1 MLGFLDRKNV
11 KYDEVCLVEHK
22 NIQKLE
28 KPTHNQFKDWIIIIL
43 IVSVFCFSYSFIPNQ
58 DQQALGQSQNQT
70 GPANIT
76 NNVDMPSLSDPNLKI
91 ESVAIGFDFPT
102 GIAFLGNND
111 ILLLEKN
118 TGIVYRIIDGNTTN
132 PVIHLNVS
140 SKDERGLLGITVT
153 GNDESKQDDRL
164 VFLYYTYC
172 PKLKANDNSTSQ
184 GCGNY
189 VYRYK
194 FDTENSKLIEPM
206 LILTLPALPTPSHL
220 GGILQMDKDKNLY
233 VTTGDLQSTKFNQN
247 QTGFDTRAQ
256 NIING
261 TAPDGRAGILRVTQD
276 GEPVGQGLLGN
287 DYPLSLYYAYGIKNS
302 FGIGF
307 DPVTGNLWDTE
318 NGPQFGDEINLVE
331 PGFNSGWEK
340 VQGIWKLNDT
350 REKEGIFNDSDIEF
364 IDFDGKGRYSNP
376 EFVWDRPVAPTALVF
391 LTSDKLGQQ
400 YENDMFVGSAK
411 KGTIYHFDLN
421 EDRKS
426 LDLTGD
432 LADLVYSKKD
442 ESSKIIFGEN
452 FGIVTDLE
460 VGPDE
465 YLYVVSALRNS
476 EGAIYRIIPKLN

>member
-1 MLGFLDRKNV
+1 MVITLERKNITGTLVLIATSLVFFLLGFSYDSIAYAVGPNV
-11 KYDEVCLVEHK
+11 SSSNPVV
-22 NIQKLE
+22 
-28 KPTHNQFKDWIIIIL
+28 
-43 IVSVFCFSYSFIPNQ
+43 
-58 DQQALGQSQNQT
+58 
-70 GPANIT
+70 
-76 NNVDMPSLSDPNLKI
+76 SDPNLKV
-91 ESVAIGFDFPT
+91 ESVATGFDFPT
-102 GIAFLGNND
+102 GIAFLDNND

-118 TGIVYRIIDGNTTN
+118 TGIVYRIIDGNITS

-140 SKDERGLLGITVT
+140 SKDERGLLGIAVT
-153 GNDESKQDDRL
+153 GNGESKQDDRL

-172 PKLKANDNSTSQ
+172 PKVKANVNNTSQ
-184 GCGNY
+184 SCGNY

-194 FDTENSKLIEPM
+194 LDTENSKLIEPM

-233 VTTGDLQSTKFNQN
+233 VTTGDLQTTKFNQN
-247 QTGFDTRAQ
+247 QTGFDTTAQ

-276 GEPVGQGLLGN
+276 GESVGKGLLGN
-287 DYPLSLYYAYGIKNS
+287 DYPLSVYYAYGIKNS

-391 LTSDKLGQQ
+391 LNSDKLGQQ

-442 ESSKIIFGEN
+442 ESSKIVFGEN

-460 VGPDE
+460 VGPDG

-476 EGAIYRIIPKLN
+476 EGAIYRIIPK

>member
-1 MLGFLDRKNV
+1 MITLDRKNFIGT
-11 KYDEVCLVEHK
+11 LV
-22 NIQKLE
+22 
-28 KPTHNQFKDWIIIIL
+28 L
-43 IVSVFCFSYSFIPNQ
+43 IATSIVFFLGFSDDSIAYAVATNVSSSNPV
-58 DQQALGQSQNQT
+58 
-70 GPANIT
+70 
-76 NNVDMPSLSDPNLKI
+76 VSDPNLKI
-91 ESVAIGFDFPT
+91 ESVATGFDFPT

-118 TGIVYRIIDGNTTN
+118 TGIVYRIIDGNITN

-140 SKDERGLLGITVT
+140 SKDERGLLGIAVT

-172 PKLKANDNSTSQ
+172 PKVKANVNSTSQ

-194 FDTENSKLIEPM
+194 LDIENNKLVDPKLI
-206 LILTLPALPTPSHL
+206 LSLPALPTPSHL

-233 VTTGDLQSTKFNQN
+233 VTTGDLQTTKFNQN

-287 DYPLSLYYAYGIKNS
+287 DYPLSVYYAYGIKNS

-376 EFVWDRPVAPTALVF
+376 EFVWDRSVAPTALVF
-391 LTSDKLGQQ
+391 LNSDKLGQQ

-442 ESSKIIFGEN
+442 ESSKIVFGEN

-460 VGPDE
+460 VAPDG
-465 YLYVVSALRNS
+465 YLYVVSAL
-476 EGAIYRIIPKLN
+476 

>member
-1 MLGFLDRKNV
+1 MITLDRKNLIGT
-11 KYDEVCLVEHK
+11 LV
-22 NIQKLE
+22 
-28 KPTHNQFKDWIIIIL
+28 L
-43 IVSVFCFSYSFIPNQ
+43 IATSIVFFLGFSDDSIAYAVATNVSSSSPV
-58 DQQALGQSQNQT
+58 
-70 GPANIT
+70 
-76 NNVDMPSLSDPNLKI
+76 VSDPNLKI
-91 ESVAIGFDFPT
+91 ESVATGFDFPT

-118 TGIVYRIIDGNTTN
+118 TGIVYRIIDGNITN

-140 SKDERGLLGITVT
+140 SKDERGLLGIAVT
-153 GNDESKQDDRL
+153 ANDESKQDDRL

-172 PKLKANDNSTSQ
+172 PKVKANVNSTSQ

-194 FDTENSKLIEPM
+194 LDTENNKLMDPKLI
-206 LILTLPALPTPSHL
+206 LSLPALPTPSHL

-233 VTTGDLQSTKFNQN
+233 VTTGDLQTTKFNQN

-287 DYPLSLYYAYGIKNS
+287 DYPLSVYYAYGIKNS

-376 EFVWDRPVAPTALVF
+376 EFVWDKSVAPTALVF
-391 LTSDKLGQQ
+391 LNSDKLGQQ

-442 ESSKIIFGEN
+442 ESSKIVFGEN

-460 VGPDE
+460 VGHDG
-465 YLYVVSALRNS
+465 YLYVVSALKKS
-476 EGAIYRIIPKLN
+476 EGAIYRIIPK

>member
-1 MLGFLDRKNV
+1 MLGFLDWKGE
-11 KYDEVCLVEHK
+11 KYVEVCLVEHK

-28 KPTHNQFKDWIIIIL
+28 KQTHNQFKDVAFIIL
-43 IVSVFCFSYSFIPNQ
+43 ILSIFCFSYSFIPNQ

-70 GPANIT
+70 GPANMT
-76 NNVDMPSLSDPNLKI
+76 NIVNMPSLSDPNLKI
-91 ESVAIGFDFPT
+91 ESAATGFDFPT

-118 TGIVYRIIDGNTTN
+118 TGIVYRILDGNITN

-140 SKDERGLLGITVT
+140 SKDERGLLGIAVT
-153 GNDESKQDDRL
+153 GNGESNQDDRL

-172 PKLKANDNSTSQ
+172 PKVKANVNNTSQ

-194 FDTENSKLIEPM
+194 FDTENNKLVDPKLI
-206 LILTLPALPTPSHL
+206 LRLPALPTPSHL

-233 VTTGDLQSTKFNQN
+233 VTTGDLQTTKFNQN
-247 QTGFDTRAQ
+247 QTGFDTMAQ

-287 DYPLSLYYAYGIKNS
+287 DYPLSVYYAYGIKNS

-391 LTSDKLGQQ
+391 LNSDKLGQQ
-400 YENDMFVGSAK
+400 YENDMFVGSSK

-442 ESSKIIFGEN
+442 ESSKIVFGEN

-460 VGPDE
+460 VGPDG
-465 YLYVVSALRNS
+465 YLYVVSALKKS
-476 EGAIYRIIPKLN
+476 EGSIYRIIPKLN